1 MNVSYSEKM
10 CTLEELSTM
19 TVDSSESN
27 PKISEDSNLGDSMW
41 HILSFEIVRKS
52 KFMFWCGLW

>member
-1 MNVSYSEKM
+1 
-10 CTLEELSTM
+10 M